1 VRTAPNA
8 NQSQQFFT
16 ITHPFHPW
24 RGRRFELI
32 NCRRR
37 WGEWRVCYYTE
48 DRQMA
53 YLPASWTDAGPLDV
67 FLAQSQGRAI
77 ARAEDLLELAALIAG
92 RAKCSVKENKPN
104 V

>member
-1 VRTAPNA
+1 
-8 NQSQQFFT
+8 
-16 ITHPFHPW
+16 
-24 RGRRFELI
+24 
-32 NCRRR
+32 
-37 WGEWRVCYYTE
+37 
-48 DRQMA
+48 MA